1 MQTKKLALLSTML
14 IGLGG
19 VAVAQQAGDAA
30 QQPGAQADTVQ
41 QQPGAQGDTMQQ
53 PGADTD
59 PLRQP
64 GTTAGDA
71 TQQPDTTAGTTA
83 GDATQQPG
91 MTAET
96 AEESAIEG
104 EPGAT
109 GGFAE
114 GHEGE
119 PTDTLAEED
128 AEELRTDDTITADT
142 RAPSR
147 SVTTAGEPYT
157 GTVFGAMQADDVIGM
172 RVVDAEGSRAG
183 SVSDLLIG
191 ANNEIDRAVI
201 DVGGFLGFGARSVA
215 VDIEDLTVN
224 QEEEEIVLNLTRD
237 QLDAMPEWSEDHE
250 QGLTD

>member
-30 QQPGAQADTVQ
+30 QQPGAQPDTVQ
-41 QQPGAQGDTMQQ
+41 QQPGVQGDTMQQ

-71 TQQPDTTAGTTA
+71 TQQP
-83 GDATQQPG
+83 G
-91 MTAET
+91 MTAES
-96 AEESAIEG
+96 AGEPAIEG

-215 VDIEDLTVN
+215 VDIDDLTVN

>member
-30 QQPGAQADTVQ
+30 QQPGAQPGTVQ

-64 GTTAGDA
+64 GTAAGD
-71 TQQPDTTAGTTA
+71 P
-83 GDATQQPG
+83 TQQPG
-91 MTAET
+91 TTAET
-96 AEESAIEG
+96 AEEPAIEG

-215 VDIEDLTVN
+215 VDIDDLTVN